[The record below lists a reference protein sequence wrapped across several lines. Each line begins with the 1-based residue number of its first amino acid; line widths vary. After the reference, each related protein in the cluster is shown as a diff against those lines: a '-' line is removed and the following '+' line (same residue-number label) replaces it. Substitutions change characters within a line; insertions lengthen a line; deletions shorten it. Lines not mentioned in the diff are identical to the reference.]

1 MPGLVQ
7 QEKVAVSPVFL
18 KMRLDVCLLDKNTY
32 VTFFLRPYYLVS
44 LISLPGDESNRLCE
58 NMA

>member
-32 VTFFLRPYYLVS
+32 VTVFVRPYLVS
-44 LISLPGDESNRLCE
+44 LISLLGDESNRLCE